1 MKRLVRQ
8 KPIKPEE
15 KKDKKQIQI
24 IKPKASHIEKYRRG
38 FSNRNIK
45 NNMINLGGQFTHFGQ
60 MNKIMDKNQK
70 QSKLPQTGSESTL
83 ITSLLGGVSVML
95 GLFGLGI
102 RKRK

>member
-1 MKRLVRQ
+1 
-8 KPIKPEE
+8 
-15 KKDKKQIQI
+15 
-24 IKPKASHIEKYRRG
+24 
-38 FSNRNIK
+38 
-45 NNMINLGGQFTHFGQ
+45 

-102 RKRK
+102 RRRK